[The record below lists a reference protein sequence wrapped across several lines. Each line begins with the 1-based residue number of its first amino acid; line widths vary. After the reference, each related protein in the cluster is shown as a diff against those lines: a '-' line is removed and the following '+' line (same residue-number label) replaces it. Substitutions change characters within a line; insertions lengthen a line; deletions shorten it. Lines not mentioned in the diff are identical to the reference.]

1 MRSSHKFV
9 VVVARD
15 GAVALLR
22 GLALLAILVIFTG
35 CQASPARS
43 LESDQARWAR
53 DSAFSDD
60 GRLVAAAL
68 DDGSVKVWERNSGRL
83 VRSIKGFDPAAVVF
97 TQRVAFAPGGA
108 NMIAFAGT
116 GGAAVLA
123 DITKS
128 EADAPPRAMRGHDR
142 PVHHL
147 AFTSDGS
154 RLVTVSGGM
163 VPQSRDFKA
172 ESRTPVRV
180 IVFDVA
186 SGNVVSR
193 FDDDKSGAAAV
204 AIAPDGSR
212 VAVACATPGQE
223 DVNAPFPKV
232 GQVNQKILI
241 LDANSGQVLREISPV
256 DDASLLIDYSTDGQL
271 LYCGKGVWNALTGK
285 RVSRLPE
292 TARCFVGRDRLLGF
306 GGGKYEWE
314 ERAGQDWIQ
323 PYYINARGGGS
334 DVRTASRVPEPEPIF
349 GNGRRALS
357 PDFHVYIDRK
367 SRLWR
372 LPQ

>member
-1 MRSSHKFV
+1 MRSTHTLSI
-9 VVVARD
+9 VARD
-15 GAVALLR
+15 GAAALSRALLL
-22 GLALLAILVIFTG
+22 LALLGIFTG
-35 CQASPARS
+35 CRSTPARRF
-43 LESDQARWAR
+43 ESDEARWAR
-53 DSAFSDD
+53 DSAFSED

-68 DDGSVKVWERNSGRL
+68 DDGSVKVWERSTGRL
-83 VRSIKGFDPAAVVF
+83 VRAVKGFDPAAVVF
-97 TQRVAFAPGGA
+97 THRVAFAPG
-108 NMIAFAGT
+108 NSSMIGFAGAG
-116 GGAAVLA
+116 GGAVIA
-123 DITKS
+123 DLNKT

-147 AFTSDGS
+147 AFTSDGA

-172 ESRTPVRV
+172 ENRTPVRV

-186 SGNVVSR
+186 SGDVVSR
-193 FDDDKSGAAAV
+193 FDDDKSGAAAA
-204 AIAPDGSR
+204 AISPDGSR
-212 VAVACATPGQE
+212 VAFACATPGQE

-232 GQVNQKILI
+232 GQVNQKIVI
-241 LDANSGQVLREISPV
+241 VDTGTGQVLREIAPV

-323 PYYINARGGGS
+323 PYYINARSG
-334 DVRTASRVPEPEPIF
+334 DLRTASRVPQPEPIF

-357 PDFHVYIDRK
+357 PDAGTYIDRK
-367 SRLWR
+367 ARLWR

>member
-1 MRSSHKFV
+1 MRSTNTSS
-9 VVVARD
+9 VVARD
-15 GAVALLR
+15 GARALLR
-22 GLALLAILVIFTG
+22 GLVLLAFLAIFTG
-35 CQASPARS
+35 CQSTPTRS
-43 LESDQARWAR
+43 FESDEARWAR

-68 DDGSVKVWERNSGRL
+68 DDRSVKVWERSTGRL
-83 VRSIKGFDPAAVVF
+83 VRAVKGFDPAAVVF
-97 TQRVAFAPGGA
+97 TKRVAFAPGGSS
-108 NMIAFAGT
+108 MIAFAAAG
-116 GGAAVLA
+116 GGAIVA
-123 DITKS
+123 DLNKS
-128 EADAPPRAMRGHDR
+128 ETDAPPRMMGGHDR

-147 AFTSDGS
+147 AFSADGS

-172 ESRTPVRV
+172 ENRAPVRV

-186 SGNVVSR
+186 SSNVVAR
-193 FDDDKSGAAAV
+193 FDDDRSGAAAV
-204 AIAPDGSR
+204 AISPDGAR
-212 VAVACATPGQE
+212 VAFACATPGQE

-232 GQVNQKILI
+232 GEVNQKIMI
-241 LDANSGQVLREISPV
+241 RDTNSGQVLREIAPV

-292 TARCFVGRDRLLGF
+292 TARCFVDRDRLLGF

-323 PYYINARGGGS
+323 PYYINARSG
-334 DVRTASRVPEPEPIF
+334 DVRTASRVPQPEPIF
-349 GNGRRALS
+349 GNGRGALS
-357 PDFHVYIDRK
+357 PDARTYIDRK
-367 SRLWR
+367 ARLWR